1 MVWVQVV
8 EKGQQKRFEMPQFA
22 CPFFFYRLFCTK
34 CNRKSLKKGYW
45 ILYNFRILLIR
56 VMNHRLLKGWPLQP
70 LTRYLASRTFLR
82 IFGSLLV
89 GFEKS
94 ITMFFCCEDFKD
106 YYWLNY
112 DQKRTR
118 IDWDMTTFRY
128 DGIGL
133 VQDRVALILY
143 DVELTGKKRDK
154 KIMKG
159 SE

>member
-1 MVWVQVV
+1 MLWTTD
-8 EKGQQKRFEMPQFA
+8 
-22 CPFFFYRLFCTK
+22 YS
-34 CNRKSLKKGYW
+34 KS
-45 ILYNFRILLIR
+45 
-56 VMNHRLLKGWPLQP
+56 WPLQP

-154 KIMKG
+154 KSWKVLNSTLTILCLFLYQTDLNKTFCGGMISSCRKRTAKTLWNATICLPLLLL
-159 SE
+159 SAFLY